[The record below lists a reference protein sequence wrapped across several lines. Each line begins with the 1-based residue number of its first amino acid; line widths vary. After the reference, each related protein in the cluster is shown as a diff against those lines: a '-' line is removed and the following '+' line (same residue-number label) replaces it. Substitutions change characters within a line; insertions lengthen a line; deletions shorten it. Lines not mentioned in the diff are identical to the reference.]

1 MTWLI
6 KLFPSLASVSFSTL
20 RPYLL
25 LGIFLVGGYL
35 GYAMGSARADRV
47 ELKVVEK
54 ALADLK
60 QMTAAR
66 DKVEELLTA
75 EIHSVYK
82 EIKHEKTITSDLRAS
97 NKRLLIAA
105 QCKPATVAGDSV
117 VGYGERAEL
126 DTTARQAYFDLREGI
141 HRVEEKLRTCQ
152 RILSIIKRGVS
163 CSYRN

>member
-6 KLFPSLASVSFSTL
+6 KFFPSLASFSFSTL

-47 ELKVVEK
+47 ELRVAER
-54 ALADLK
+54 AIADLQ

-66 DKVEELLTA
+66 DKVEELLTQ
-75 EIHSVYK
+75 EIHSIYK

-105 QCKPATVAGDSV
+105 QCKPSVASDDSV
-117 VGYGERAEL
+117 VGSGERAEL

-152 RILSIIKRGVS
+152 GILSIVKRGVS